1 MNKESYITVIELY
14 KNCLISVLENDKKVD
29 ADLFT
34 EALRKLNRA
43 IDEAIVNDQP
53 YDNLKELKNYIS
65 VLKYDILMNHGK
77 Y

>member
-14 KNCLISVLENDKKVD
+14 KNCLIYVLENDKKVD